1 MSCRSDSQPAV
12 DRVRSHLGHA
22 LADSTDPEVRYA
34 LREALQLLQ
43 AVEAQP
49 GDDRDR
55 PRSHEREREQE
66 YEFENER
73 DRERESGAPA
83 GTRRETGAGT
93 GDF

>member
-1 MSCRSDSQPAV
+1 
-12 DRVRSHLGHA
+12 VRSHLGRA

-55 PRSHEREREQE
+55 PRSHERE
-66 YEFENER
+66 FENER